1 MACGRVASVF
11 ASLAAASLAAL
22 CALRP
27 AFADPIRTDLSAS
40 DAGGYARL
48 VFNMG
53 EYDEAHVRQAG
64 NVLIVSFKSPVDVSV
79 ERLATQLPD
88 YIGGARRDPDG
99 KAVRFALKRPVTVN
113 AMSAG
118 EKYFVDLLPDTWKG
132 LPPGLPQDVVE
143 ALARR
148 ARDAEKLAER
158 ERRLVALQKLPP
170 VHVHVATQ
178 PTFTRYVLDVPEQVA
193 VAVERGDKAVTLT
206 FEAPVKFDLGEAVTA
221 LPATVSA
228 IEPQTHEQTAS
239 LRFSLAGKTE
249 VRTFRDDSG
258 YVVDV
263 VDPNAKPAQ
272 NAATLALPQDAHPA
286 PAAAAAAPSAAPPA
300 KPVQGA
306 QPNQQSAAKPAPAAP
321 APEPAKPAAAAPA
334 QPVDK
339 PATQAVP
346 QQPNEQA
353 AQAPA
358 AAAQPATNK
367 TALATP
373 SPNNLPAAA
382 PAANAAAPAE
392 AAKAEPP
399 ASAAPP
405 NVAPPSAAPP
415 SAAPPAPVAA
425 KPAADGNAAAAAP
438 SRSAEA
444 NGKVPVALARDGAN
458 LKISFEFLAPTAAA
472 MFHRA
477 DMLWLVFDAKA
488 DIDLEAL
495 RNEAS
500 HTIRSA
506 ELIRAP
512 DADIVRIKLDRPHLS
527 SVAADGPAWTVEIG
541 DAAHEPAHALDLSR
555 NLVGPSRAS
564 ISIEL
569 AAAHSLHRLTDPEAG
584 DQLIVVT
591 ALAPVRGLVHA
602 QDFIEFR
609 ALASQQGVAIEPL
622 ADDLNVALAP
632 DKVVVSR
639 PAGLTLS
646 STLQARLRDNVLR
659 PRTFDAQDW
668 GQDRHAPYVKR
679 ESHLIAEAA
688 AAPANKRVKP
698 RLNLARFYL
707 ARDMYAEAKGVL
719 DVVLSEKRPTSEDIS
734 AVVLRAIAEIM
745 MNRPQAALK
754 DLADPAVGDQ
764 HDAPL
769 WRAMALAR
777 QGRWGEARAGF
788 KNAGSAIAT
797 LPVEL
802 QLVALKDELRA
813 AIEVGDFGDAENALN
828 DLQTIGIPRDMQP
841 GLAVLIGRLDEG
853 LGRNEDALGSYR
865 TAADSWD
872 RPAAAQGRLRE
883 TELRYSLGDLK
894 RNDVIADLESL
905 TTIWRGDETEIEA
918 LKVLA
923 RLYTEDGR
931 YRDSFYVMRSA
942 MSAHPDWDMTRKI
955 QEEAAKTFDSLFLA
969 GKGDTMSAI
978 DALSLFY
985 DFRELTP
992 IGSRGDEMIRRLADR
1007 LVSVDLLDQAADLLQ
1022 YQVDKRL
1029 QGAARAEVA
1038 TRLAVIYLMNRKPDQ
1053 ALAVLRTTRLADL
1066 SGELRSQRLLLEGR
1080 ALSDLGRH
1088 EFALEVVSN
1097 VQGPEAI
1104 RLRSDIYWGAR
1115 RWRQAAEQIELLY
1128 GERWKQWQPLTD
1140 VERSDILRAEIG
1152 YALAEDKLGLERF
1165 RDKYAAKMAGTPD
1178 ARAFQVVSA
1187 PLGTGGTD
1195 FRAIAHSAAAADT
1208 LDDFLRDMKARY
1220 RESSPMS
1227 AGPAAAAPGPSAAAP
1242 AARPAPPKAA
1252 APAAAPGRTALR

>member
-22 CALRP
+22 CAFRP
-27 AFADPIRTDLSAS
+27 AFADPIKTDLTAS

-48 VFNMG
+48 VFSMG
-53 EYDEAHVRQAG
+53 DYDEAHVRQAG
-64 NVLIVSFKSPVDVSV
+64 NVLIISFRSPVDVSV
-79 ERLATQLPD
+79 ERLATQVPD

-99 KAVRFALKRPVTVN
+99 KAVRLALKRAVTVN

-118 EKYFVDLLPDTWKG
+118 EKYFVDLLPEGWHG

-158 ERRLVALQKLPP
+158 ERRLVALEKLPP

-178 PTFTRYVLDVPEQVA
+178 PTFTRFVLDVPEQIA
-193 VAVERGDKAVTLT
+193 VAVERGDQALTLT
-206 FEAPVKFDLGEAVTA
+206 FEAPLKFELGEVVAA

-228 IEPQTHEQTAS
+228 IEPRVHDRSAS
-239 LRFSLAGKTE
+239 LRFSLAGKPE
-249 VRTFRDDSG
+249 VRTFRDDKG

-263 VDPNAKPAQ
+263 VDPNAKPAP
-272 NAATLALPQDAHPA
+272 NAAALVLPQAVQPA
-286 PAAAAAAPSAAPPA
+286 PASAAPAPSPATAEKPMRAAPPA
-300 KPVQGA
+300 
-306 QPNQQSAAKPAPAAP
+306 QPDQQSVAKPAPAAR
-321 APEPAKPAAAAPA
+321 APEQPAAAAPA

-339 PATQAVP
+339 PAAQAAP
-346 QQPNEQA
+346 QQREEQT
-353 AQAPA
+353 AQSPA
-358 AAAQPATNK
+358 AAQQPQANK
-367 TALATP
+367 TDLATP
-373 SPNNLPAAA
+373 APNNPAAGVSPAANADAPAAA
-382 PAANAAAPAE
+382 PA
-392 AAKAEPP
+392 KAELP

-405 NVAPPSAAPP
+405 NPAPPG
-415 SAAPPAPVAA
+415 PAAA
-425 KPAADGNAAAAAP
+425 KPNAAGNAGAAVP

-444 NGKVPVALARDGAN
+444 DGKVPVELARHGAN
-458 LKISFEFLAPTAAA
+458 LKISFEFLAPIAAA
-472 MFHRA
+472 MFNRA
-477 DMLWLVFDAKA
+477 DTLWLVFDSKT
-488 DIDLEAL
+488 DIDLDAL

-506 ELIRAP
+506 ELTRAP

-527 SVAADGPAWTVEIG
+527 SVAVEGAAWTVEIG
-541 DAAHEPAHALDLSR
+541 DAALDPAHALDLSR
-555 NLVGPSRAS
+555 NLVGPNRAS
-564 ISIEL
+564 ISVPL
-569 AAAHSLHRLTDPEAG
+569 DAAHALHRLTDPEAG

-591 ALAPVRGLVHA
+591 ALAPVRGLIHA

-659 PRTFDAQDW
+659 PHTFDAQAW
-668 GQDRHAPYVKR
+668 GLDRHGPYVKR

-688 AAPANKRVKP
+688 AAPANRRLKP
-698 RLNLARFYL
+698 RLELARFYL

-719 DVVLSEKRPTSEDIS
+719 DVVLAEKRPSSEDIS
-734 AVVLRAIAEIM
+734 AIVLHAIAEIM

-754 DLADPAVGDQ
+754 DLADSAVGDQ
-764 HDAPL
+764 HDAQL
-769 WRAMALAR
+769 WRAMAYAR
-777 QGRWGEARAGF
+777 QGRWGEARAAF
-788 KNAGSAIAT
+788 KNAGNAVAT
-797 LPVEL
+797 LPIEL
-802 QLVALKDELRA
+802 QLAALKDELRA
-813 AIEVGDFGDAENALN
+813 AIEVGDYSDAENALN

-853 LGRNEDALGSYR
+853 LGRNEDALGAYR

-894 RNDVIADLESL
+894 RNDVISDLESL

-969 GKGDTMSAI
+969 GKGDAMSAI

-1007 LVSVDLLDQAADLLQ
+1007 LVAVDLLDQAADLLQ

-1038 TRLAVIYLMNRKPDQ
+1038 TRLAVIYLMNRKADR
-1053 ALAVLRTTRLADL
+1053 ALTVLRGTRVADL
-1066 SGELRSQRLLLEGR
+1066 SAELRSQRLLLEGR

-1088 EFALEVVSN
+1088 DFALEVVSN
-1097 VQGPEAI
+1097 VEGPEAM

-1115 RWRQAAEQIELLY
+1115 KWRQAAEQIELLY

-1178 ARAFQVVSA
+1178 ARAFEVVSA

-1195 FRAIAHSAAAADT
+1195 FRAIAHGAAAADT
-1208 LDDFLRDMKARY
+1208 LDDFLREMKARY
-1220 RESSPMS
+1220 RESNPISG
-1227 AGPAAAAPGPSAAAP
+1227 GPPAAAPGPSAAAP
-1242 AARPAPPKAA
+1242 AARAA
-1252 APAAAPGRTALR
+1252 NPQAASPVPHAAAPGRTALR